1 MVSRLYG
8 NNRVCKWFC
17 DALQCLVMRQPSA
30 HGHAVTARAGKQ
42 AGKQARQAGR
52 QRKVTTSKAS
62 MHLVFSAANRQTCE
76 KRHY

>member
-1 MVSRLYG
+1 MVSRLYE

-42 AGKQARQAGR
+42 AGR

-62 MHLVFSAANRQTCE
+62 MHLVFSAANRLTCE

>member
-1 MVSRLYG
+1 MVSRLYE

-42 AGKQARQAGR
+42 ARQAGR
-52 QRKVTTSKAS
+52 QAKEGNNKQGINA
-62 MHLVFSAANRQTCE
+62 FSI
-76 KRHY
+76 